1 MKTRNNYGGSP
12 EVDIWREQI
21 RKLYKKELLTVEE
34 ENLILTITR
43 RLP

>member
-1 MKTRNNYGGSP
+1 MKSRTNYGNS
-12 EVDIWREQI
+12 VDTEIWREQI